1 MMLVSIGVVVV
12 LLVGGLFYF
21 KRIEKYFVDVV

>member
-1 MMLVSIGVVVV
+1 MLVSIGVVVV

-21 KRIEKYFVDVV
+21 QRIEKYFVDVV